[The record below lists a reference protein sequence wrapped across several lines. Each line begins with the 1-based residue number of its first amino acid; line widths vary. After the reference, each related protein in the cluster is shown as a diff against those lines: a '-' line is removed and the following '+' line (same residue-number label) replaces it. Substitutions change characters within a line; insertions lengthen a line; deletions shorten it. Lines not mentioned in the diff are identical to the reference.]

1 MATKDRYGNED
12 KYGNERRE
20 WQRKTSMA
28 TKDIWQRKT
37 SMATKNEY
45 GNEWQRKT
53 DMATKDWNGNKG
65 TYKMTEHKLLL
76 PISFSNSLS
85 NMTAHDRGAGGA
97 A

>member
-1 MATKDRYGNED
+1 
-12 KYGNERRE
+12 
-20 WQRKTSMA
+20 MA

-53 DMATKDWNGNKG
+53 DMAMKTSMATKDWNGNKG